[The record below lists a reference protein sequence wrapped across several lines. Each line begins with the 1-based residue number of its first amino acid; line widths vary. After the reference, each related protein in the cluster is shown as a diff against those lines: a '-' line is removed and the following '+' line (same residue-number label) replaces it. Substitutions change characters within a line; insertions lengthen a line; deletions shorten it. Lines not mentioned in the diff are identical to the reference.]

1 MTSSSSLGKSMSSN
15 SIVNRMLSKD
25 TAEASSS
32 SGIMASKSTSSVVA
46 NGHHNS
52 SSSKMADGEVEG
64 EVLLPCEF
72 CEEMIPMFKLL
83 SHQG

>member
-1 MTSSSSLGKSMSSN
+1 
-15 SIVNRMLSKD
+15 
-25 TAEASSS
+25 
-32 SGIMASKSTSSVVA
+32 MASKSTSSVVA
-46 NGHHNS
+46 NSHHNSNS
-52 SSSKMADGEVEG
+52 SSSKMADGEGEG

>member
-1 MTSSSSLGKSMSSN
+1 
-15 SIVNRMLSKD
+15 
-25 TAEASSS
+25 
-32 SGIMASKSTSSVVA
+32 MASKSTSSVVA

-52 SSSKMADGEVEG
+52 SSKMADGEGEG

>member
-1 MTSSSSLGKSMSSN
+1 
-15 SIVNRMLSKD
+15 
-25 TAEASSS
+25 
-32 SGIMASKSTSSVVA
+32 MASKSTSSVVA

-52 SSSKMADGEVEG
+52 NSSNSSSKVADGEGEG

>member
-1 MTSSSSLGKSMSSN
+1 
-15 SIVNRMLSKD
+15 
-25 TAEASSS
+25 
-32 SGIMASKSTSSVVA
+32 MASKSTSSVVA

-52 SSSKMADGEVEG
+52 SNSSSSKMADGEGEG

>member
-1 MTSSSSLGKSMSSN
+1 
-15 SIVNRMLSKD
+15 
-25 TAEASSS
+25 
-32 SGIMASKSTSSVVA
+32 
-46 NGHHNS
+46 
-52 SSSKMADGEVEG
+52 MADGEGEG

>member
-1 MTSSSSLGKSMSSN
+1 
-15 SIVNRMLSKD
+15 
-25 TAEASSS
+25 
-32 SGIMASKSTSSVVA
+32 MASKSTSSVVA

-52 SSSKMADGEVEG
+52 NSNSSSKMADGEGEG